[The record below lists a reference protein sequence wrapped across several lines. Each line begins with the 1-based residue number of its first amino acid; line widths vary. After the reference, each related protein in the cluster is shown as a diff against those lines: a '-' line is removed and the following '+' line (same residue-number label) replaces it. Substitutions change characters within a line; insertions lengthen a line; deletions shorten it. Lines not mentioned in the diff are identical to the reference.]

1 MHYYSIQMV
10 YFFKKCLDLT
20 ASNLNGWCAF
30 FKVFLLFSLIFWHS
44 NSESH
49 QFSACRKITKLIFG
63 IIEEVIISVAEQFIT
78 GSKVSMNFAKTIK
91 QFFNES

>member
-1 MHYYSIQMV
+1 MYYYSIQMV

-20 ASNLNGWCAF
+20 ASNLNGWRAF
-30 FKVFLLFSLIFWHS
+30 FSLIFWHS

-91 QFFNES
+91 QFFNDS